1 MCGGIKLNDTYLFY
15 GPVLFNHPT
24 IKMPVDVAYHMSPLY
39 IWSLYIL
46 YHWFYANF
54 NIYDLLNAVFSL
66 DPRILLISINII
78 GLYLF
83 LRFARIDF
91 TMRVVM
97 NTSGGG
103 GGGIVGGQVAQGGII
118 EEGQVQRIAD

>member
-15 GPVLFNHPT
+15 RPVLCNHPT

-97 NTSGGG
+97 NTRGGG
-103 GGGIVGGQVAQGGII
+103 GGGQVAQGGNI
-118 EEGQVQRIAD
+118 EEGQVQRIAE